1 MQDHQDEEPHAEHRA
16 LASWETTSAVVILL
30 LMGHLS
36 RSLSLDYTMPVL
48 PTHLVVVLS
57 L

>member
-1 MQDHQDEEPHAEHRA
+1 MQDQQDEEPHEEHGS
-16 LASWETTSAVVILL
+16 LDSLETNSAAVVLL